1 MFFFSSPLDFP
12 LISSHYYADLN
23 KCWSGKVAKASTV
36 PCLTSCVAH
45 LTIIF
50 ILDAI
55 VTTMIR
61 RSENVF
67 DLLLAHLQIVATLR
81 LSHAFLAYTAAM
93 LLLVAVHVCRVIII
107 ATINRCH
114 WIEIEGG
121 RRQLGELMHC
131 NVFARLCHLR
141 WVTFNFVQ
149 FAFARLTDM
158 FLRGKRDEREIT
170 LDYFHFRARVRRTR
184 LICPSIFHNSSFIAD
199 NKTQH
204 NNNVE
209 SSTSKEKSEN

>member
-1 MFFFSSPLDFP
+1 MNNRTRVFASSQSAPLSTRCSFFFSPRFSSHL
-12 LISSHYYADLN
+12 SSHYYADLN
-23 KCWSGKVAKASTV
+23 KCWSGKVAKASTL

-55 VTTMIR
+55 VTMMIR

-81 LSHAFLAYTAAM
+81 LSHAFLAYAAAM

-158 FLRGKRDEREIT
+158 FLRGREMREIS
-170 LDYFHFRARVRRTR
+170 LDYFHFRARIRRMR
-184 LICPSIFHNSSFIAD
+184 LICPSIFPQFIV
-199 NKTQH
+199 H
-204 NNNVE
+204 HW
-209 SSTSKEKSEN
+209 